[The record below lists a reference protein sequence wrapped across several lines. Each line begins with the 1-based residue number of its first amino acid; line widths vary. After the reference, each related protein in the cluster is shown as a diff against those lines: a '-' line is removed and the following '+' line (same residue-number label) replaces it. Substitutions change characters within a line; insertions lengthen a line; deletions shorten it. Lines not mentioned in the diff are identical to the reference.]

1 MKNRKNRISLRETKT
16 DNSME
21 TIIITPENERQ
32 SNLIKSMLKEMHIR
46 FTSKTDENEIEVSAT
61 EIEAID
67 RGLEEVKNGNVMSHS
82 KAKKIFHD
90 AIYKVEQ

>member
-1 MKNRKNRISLRETKT
+1 
-16 DNSME
+16 ME
-21 TIIITPENERQ
+21 KIVITPRNERQ
-32 SNLIKSMLKEMHIR
+32 SNLVKSMLKEMRIR
-46 FTSKTDENEIEVSAT
+46 FTSHTDENEIEVSTA

-82 KAKKIFHD
+82 EAKKIFHD

>member
-1 MKNRKNRISLRETKT
+1 
-16 DNSME
+16 ME
-21 TIIITPENERQ
+21 TIIITPGNERQ
-32 SNLIKSMLKEMHIR
+32 SNLVKSMLKEMRIH
-46 FTSKTDENEIEVSAT
+46 FTSQTDENEIEVSAA
-61 EIEAID
+61 EMEAID

>member
-1 MKNRKNRISLRETKT
+1 MINKKYRISLREIKT
-16 DNSME
+16 DNNME
-21 TIIITPENERQ
+21 TIIITPGNERQ
-32 SNLIKSMLKEMHIR
+32 SNLVKSMLKEMRIH
-46 FTSKTDENEIEVSAT
+46 FTSQTDENEIEVSAA
-61 EIEAID
+61 EMEAID